1 MSSFSLYKTFLAIT
15 ACAMLVTWQA
25 ATPSPAAAQDATHH
39 GPTPEQKAELE
50 RAVHAAVQHDMQA
63 VAQYPLPKDFFAR
76 MLPLMQQIEQAHLS
90 PPKATPNTTLAMSIR
105 RTEAMQ
111 PLQPLLQRSGM
122 TARDFVM
129 GITCFGMTEALLQ
142 KHGQAH
148 GNLPPL
154 NPANVSLIKEHD
166 GQAQEL
172 IQIMSAED
180 EEEEGLL

>member
-1 MSSFSLYKTFLAIT
+1 MSSFSLCKMFLVS
-15 ACAMLVTWQA
+15 ACSLLVTWEIA
-25 ATPSPAAAQDATHH
+25 GTSPAMAQEAARH
-39 GPTPEQKAELE
+39 GPTAEQKAELE
-50 RAVHAAVQHDMQA
+50 RAVHDAVQHDMQT

-76 MLPLMQQIEQAHLS
+76 ILPLMQQIEQAHLS
-90 PPKATPNTTLAMSIR
+90 PPTTTPNTTLAMTIR

-111 PLQPLLQRSGM
+111 QLQPILQRYGM

-142 KHGQAH
+142 EHSKAH
-148 GNLPPL
+148 GELPHL

-172 IQIMSAED
+172 IQMMSAED
-180 EEEEGLL
+180 EEEERAL